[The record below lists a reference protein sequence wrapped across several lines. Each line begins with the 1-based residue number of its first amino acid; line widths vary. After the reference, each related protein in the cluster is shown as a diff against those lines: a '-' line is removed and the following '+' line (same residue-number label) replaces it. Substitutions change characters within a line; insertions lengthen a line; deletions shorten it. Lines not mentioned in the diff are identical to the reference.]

1 MSTLR
6 QFAASAGGI
15 TFFGTKRYNV
25 ITSKKMIRKILKYQ
39 YLSTNPEKGSTHL
52 KSDQSRSTNDTKI
65 TAMEYAKSV
74 SELSKARL
82 SALVVSTTSFGYLAA
97 AVPINYTTFLAASLG
112 TALCS
117 SSASTLN
124 QIFEHDRDKRM
135 KRTAQRPLV
144 TKRVIG
150 IPGAYFLAATTG
162 ISGGISLY
170 MFTDP
175 ITTALGVGNIALYAG
190 AYTYLKPRSEWNTW
204 MGALV
209 GAVPPVMGYT
219 AANNGLGLF
228 DLEAAIIGG
237 TLFLW
242 QFPHF
247 FALSWM
253 HRKDYARG
261 GFQMIATN
269 DTPRGCMTTDLITK
283 YTYALST
290 IPLISTFSGI
300 TSSMFALEGFILN
313 GYAIY
318 VARKFNEDRS
328 NASARQVF
336 LTSLWY
342 LPCWMI
348 LFLLHSKKW
357 RYGLEDEDIVV
368 GSEEPMLLLKK
379 GAEAIRGKGRELC
392 PHEVLVF
399 GKDDSGH
406 LKGHSDTN
414 NAAECPVIMTN
425 NKNSDD
431 EGITDKIKLKSK

>member
-1 MSTLR
+1 MTILR
-6 QFAASAGGI
+6 QFAAASEL
-15 TFFGTKRYNV
+15 TFFGSKRCNA
-25 ITSKKMIRKILKYQ
+25 ITSEKVVRKILKYQ
-39 YLSTNPEKGSTHL
+39 YLSTNPEKGSIHL
-52 KSDQSRSTNDTKI
+52 KSDELRSTNNTKI
-65 TAMEYAKSV
+65 TAMEYAKSI
-74 SELSKARL
+74 SELSKARH
-82 SALVVSTTSFGYLAA
+82 STLVVSTTSFGYLAA
-97 AVPINYTTFLAASLG
+97 AVPINYTTFVAASLG

-124 QIFEHDRDKRM
+124 QIFEHERDKRM

-144 TKRVIG
+144 TKKVIG
-150 IPGAYFLAATTG
+150 IPGAYFLATTTG
-162 ISGGISLY
+162 VSGGLSLFW
-170 MFTDP
+170 FTDP
-175 ITTALGVGNIALYAG
+175 VTTALGVGNIALYAG

-228 DLEAAIIGG
+228 DIEAAIIGG

-283 YTYALST
+283 YTYALSAM
-290 IPLISTFSGI
+290 PLISTFSGI

-318 VARKFNEDRS
+318 VAKQFHEDRS
-328 NASARQVF
+328 NASARKVF

-357 RYGLEDEDIVV
+357 RDGLEEEDIDV
-368 GSEEPMLLLKK
+368 GSKEPIMFLKK
-379 GAEAIRGKGRELC
+379 GAEAIRGKGREIC

-399 GKDDSGH
+399 GKDESGH
-406 LKGHSDTN
+406 LKGHSNTN
-414 NAAECPVIMTN
+414 NATGCPVVMTN
-425 NKNSDD
+425 NKITED
-431 EGITDKIKLKSK
+431 EDPTDAIEKN